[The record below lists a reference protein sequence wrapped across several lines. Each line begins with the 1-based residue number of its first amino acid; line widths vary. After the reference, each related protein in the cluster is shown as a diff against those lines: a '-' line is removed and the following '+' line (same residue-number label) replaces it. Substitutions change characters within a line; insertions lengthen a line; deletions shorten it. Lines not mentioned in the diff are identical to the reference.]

1 MIIEQMSISAT
12 DVHGRQLV
20 GALSSLVGPIQVQP
34 GCVGCRLLQSC
45 HEPNELVMEA
55 TWETVEDLT
64 RHVRSDTYKRLLLLM
79 ELSPVAP
86 VLKFY
91 TVQEVRGLDL
101 IQDARSA

>member
-12 DVHGRQLV
+12 DLHGRQLV
-20 GALSSLVGPIQVQP
+20 SALSPLVGPIQVQP

-55 TWETVEDLT
+55 TWETIDALT
-64 RHVRSDTYKRLLLLM
+64 RHLRSDTYKRLLLVM
-79 ELSPVAP
+79 ELSPVPP

-101 IQDARSA
+101 VQEARPA